1 MEVLELKHITK
12 QYPGV
17 TALDDV
23 SISFRKGEVHAL
35 IGENG
40 AGKSTFIKTIAGAIQ
55 PTSGE
60 IVINGKSYDRLT
72 PAQALDLG
80 VAVVYQELIQFEAM
94 SVMENLFMDMK
105 DTKGLFVDDKARF
118 QKTRELLDRFNC
130 PVSPRALIRDLS
142 IANRQIIEII
152 KAVVKNAQIV
162 IMDEPTAWRSC
173 SRSVTGYPSSGTAS
187 TSPPSALRKP
197 TSRASST

>member
-23 SISFRKGEVHAL
+23 SISFKKGEVHAL

-40 AGKSTFIKTIAGAIQ
+40 TGKSTFIKTIAGAIQ

-60 IVINGKSYDRLT
+60 ICINGKTYDHLI
-72 PAQALDLG
+72 PVQALDLG

-94 SVMENLFMDMK
+94 TVMDNLFMDMK
-105 DTKGLFVDDKARF
+105 DRPYL
-118 QKTRELLDRFNC
+118 
-130 PVSPRALIRDLS
+130 
-142 IANRQIIEII
+142 
-152 KAVVKNAQIV
+152 
-162 IMDEPTAWRSC
+162 
-173 SRSVTGYPSSGTAS
+173 
-187 TSPPSALRKP
+187 
-197 TSRASST
+197 

>member
-23 SISFRKGEVHAL
+23 SISFKKGEVHAL

-94 SVMENLFMDMK
+94 TVMDNLFMDMK
-105 DTKGLFVDDKARF
+105 DVKGLFRERYCPG
-118 QKTRELLDRFNC
+118 QKDLGAAGALQLPGFSQISD
-130 PVSPRALIRDLS
+130 PR
-142 IANRQIIEII
+142 IIDC
-152 KAVVKNAQIV
+152 Q
-162 IMDEPTAWRSC
+162 
-173 SRSVTGYPSSGTAS
+173 SSDY
-187 TSPPSALRKP
+187 
-197 TSRASST
+197 